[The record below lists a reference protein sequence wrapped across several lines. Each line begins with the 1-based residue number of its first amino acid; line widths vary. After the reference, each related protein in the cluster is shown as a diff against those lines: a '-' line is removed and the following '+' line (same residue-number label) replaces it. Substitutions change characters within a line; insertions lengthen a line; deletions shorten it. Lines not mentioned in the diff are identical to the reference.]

1 MRFIDDIVNC
11 SEVAA
16 LKILR
21 FPLGVNM
28 MERIIKEYIRRTAK
42 GGQFRDKVSE
52 ANYGLL

>member
-1 MRFIDDIVNC
+1 MTFIDDIVNC
-11 SEVAA
+11 SELAA

-28 MERIIKEYIRRTAK
+28 MDKIIKEYIRRRAQ
-42 GGQFRDKVSE
+42 GDQFRDKVSE

>member
-16 LKILR
+16 LKIFR